1 MTATSAATPLIVVRI
16 EGHLRARPQVA
27 SDRRATALA
36 LFIQSDIQADAS
48 AAHDWLDRLD
58 AVACGR
64 VEDDGGTG
72 NAFTLT
78 LDRKGATLAHAIFD
92 EAPEEEFRFTH
103 AEIRSALCCVLEAL
117 LTGRRAP

>member
-27 SDRRATALA
+27 TDRRAAALA
-36 LFIQSDIQADAS
+36 AFIQSDIQADAN

-58 AVACGR
+58 AVASGR
-64 VEDDGGTG
+64 VENDEGTG

-78 LDRKGATLAHAIFD
+78 LDRQGATLAHAVSD
-92 EAPEEEFRFTH
+92 DAPGGEFRFTH
-103 AEIRSALCCVLEAL
+103 AEIRAALCCVLEAL
-117 LTGRRAP
+117 LAGRRTP

>member
-27 SDRRATALA
+27 SDRRAAALA
-36 LFIQSDIQADAS
+36 SFLQSDIQADANV
-48 AAHDWLDRLD
+48 ARDWLDRLD

-64 VEDDGGTG
+64 VEDDEGTG
-72 NAFTLT
+72 NAFTLS
-78 LDRKGATLAHAIFD
+78 LDREGATLAHAIFD
-92 EAPEEEFRFTH
+92 EAPEGFRFTH